1 MQALHH
7 HHTASHSGRL
17 LLLLVGGDSPKI
29 TFFSNHINGSCTQ
42 YLHPLLHTK
51 NSLLD
56 LQIQFLPSSAVPSY
70 YIFIASILQCRLP
83 AVPALPCLALRCI
96 TWPNSIASNLLSC
109 CCCRAKDEIADVFE
123 PDSARGGGGKAN
135 DPKER
140 TIILPRGGGGWGL

>member
-7 HHTASHSGRL
+7 HHTASHSALL

-42 YLHPLLHTK
+42 YLHPLYFIRRTVCSTCKSSSCPL
-51 NSLLD
+51 
-56 LQIQFLPSSAVPSY
+56 LPSY
-70 YIFIASILQCRLP
+70 FIFIASILQCRLP

-96 TWPNSIASNLLSC
+96 TWSNSIASNLLSC